1 MPAINNDL
9 SMEQGSTFVLEF
21 QVFTDQLEP
30 LSMLTSS
37 INQFGTLVYSLDDY
51 RARMKIKKSKYRDP
65 VLFTLGNTATY
76 VAQPGNTLG
85 FVQDGIFFLG
95 GGGNTGFMRVVISSD
110 TTTTF
115 KAGRYF
121 YDIELVQLV
130 DGGEIVSKLMAGKFE
145 IEAESTT

>member
-1 MPAINNDL
+1 MPALNNDL
-9 SMEQGSTFVLEF
+9 SIEQGSTFVLEF
-21 QVFTDQLEP
+21 QVFTEDLQP
-30 LSMLTSS
+30 LSLLNSS
-37 INQFGTLVYSLDDY
+37 INDFGSTVYSLDDY
-51 RARMKIKKSKYRDP
+51 RVRMKIKKSKYRDP

-76 VAQPGNTLG
+76 VFQPGSTLG

-95 GGGNTGFMRVVISSD
+95 GSTGFMRMVISSN

-121 YDIELVQLV
+121 YDVELVQLV
-130 DGGEIVSKLMAGKFE
+130 DGGEIASKLMAGKFE

>member
-1 MPAINNDL
+1 MPALNNDL
-9 SMEQGSTFVLEF
+9 SLEQGSTFVLEF
-21 QVFTDQLEP
+21 QVFTDDLQP
-30 LSMLTSS
+30 LSILNSS
-37 INQFGTLVYSLDDY
+37 INEFGTLVYSLDDY

-65 VLFTLGNTATY
+65 VLFTLGSTATQ
-76 VAQPGNTLG
+76 VFQPGSTQG

-95 GGGNTGFMRVVISSD
+95 GNPGFMRMVISSD

-121 YDIELVQLV
+121 YDVELVQLV